1 MSINGYHHVGL
12 IVKDMQKSLKFY
24 EEGFGGKIVS
34 SFSVEE
40 GKEIFLVDLGN
51 GAVAELIPRG
61 SGEGETNARWA
72 HIALKTD
79 SLDDDLKKAVSAG
92 ARLRSEPRIISVSGT
107 DAKTAFIFGP
117 DDEVIELFQA

>member
-24 EEGFGGKIVS
+24 EEAFGGRIVS
-34 SFSVEE
+34 GFSIED

-61 SGEGETNARWA
+61 TGESEMNAHWA

-79 SLDDDLKKAVSAG
+79 SLDEDLEKAVSAG
-92 ARLRSEPRIISVSGT
+92 ARLRSEPRIISIGGN

-117 DDEVIELFQA
+117 DDEVIELFQS